1 MEHNMVFIQ
10 LHLPSL
16 IREELEVRLMG
27 ICANLKADFPSCAD
41 GWWMLRARPGQIG
54 CEHETHEILEEKIA
68 SNTSVELDNSYFA
81 LLSHSLGLNFLTP
94 CVTCE

>member
-1 MEHNMVFIQ
+1 MEHNMVFIR

-27 ICANLKADFPSCAD
+27 ICANLKVELPSCTG

-54 CEHETHEILEEKIA
+54 YKHETREILEEKIA
-68 SNTSVELDNSYFA
+68 SNTAVE
-81 LLSHSLGLNFLTP
+81 
-94 CVTCE
+94 